1 MPHVP
6 KTWQVINDMYE
17 SHYISLQSCFWYFF
31 WSFTQFTLTHGDI
44 LWKIWSEKNTRLG
57 GTKILRLNPPRRLL
71 TTVLL
76 SLTLLGGVLYFW
88 WQSSLST
95 SEVSFPSGGS
105 RTAVSDFSP
114 ALVLSCALPLPW
126 RTSRPCTAG
135 RVPAIAERY
144 PDEKKR
150 FEDFKE
156 QQNNKQTKNVVNVGR
171 LWCVW

>member
-1 MPHVP
+1 MTCMNLITFNYNLIFLIFFEVLRNLHWHTEIYFENLIR
-6 KTWQVINDMYE
+6 KT
-17 SHYISLQSCFWYFF
+17 
-31 WSFTQFTLTHGDI
+31 
-44 LWKIWSEKNTRLG
+44 LG
-57 GTKILRLNPPRRLL
+57 GTKIVSLNPPRRLL
-71 TTVLL
+71 TPVLL

-105 RTAVSDFSP
+105 RTALSDFSP

-156 QQNNKQTKNVVNVGR
+156 QQTNKQTKNVVNVGR